1 MLLSLRSKLW
11 GTRVQQSVTGTGAT
25 TQAKQTNAGRC
36 LWYSALTTKIVS
48 LGSTIKKLVETEE
61 PQFAI
66 FDIAG
71 EGGTEQKKQQSNGQA
86 HVAFHGAG
94 ASVGARQVS
103 SGVAY
108 QIVPIRGVGATLQES
123 GWSTADAEHIDVELE
138 VIAAIL
144 AAA

>member
-1 MLLSLRSKLW
+1 VQA
-11 GTRVQQSVTGTGAT
+11 GTLASAISGSGAT

-36 LWYSALTTKIVS
+36 LWYSALTTKVVS

-61 PQFAI
+61 PQFAV
-66 FDIAG
+66 FDVAG
-71 EGGTEQKKQQSNGQA
+71 EGATEQKRQQSNGQA
-86 HVAFHGAG
+86 QVAFHGEG
-94 ASVGARQVS
+94 ASVGARHES
-103 SGVAY
+103 NGVAY
-108 QIVPIRGVGATLQES
+108 QIAPIRGVGATLQEV